1 MTAGPA
7 GGSAGAAASGS
18 VAAAAGDAAA
28 PGPQDVAEALRHG
41 LAPSEVL
48 AEPVGGEA
56 PPPKDPA
63 DDDRADG
70 RTDGGGTDDGG
81 PSLGERPVTAGGVT
95 VRTTGGMV
103 GARDAVLEDA
113 VADGLA
119 SSLTAKDSSLW
130 GPDAT
135 AEASI
140 RLGWLDLP
148 SSSRA
153 LLPRLRG
160 LRAELAAEGLD
171 HVVLAGMGGSSLAPE
186 VITLTAGVELTV
198 LDTTDPG
205 QVRTAIA
212 DRIDRTVV
220 VVSSKSGG
228 TLETDS
234 HRRVYLQ
241 AFADAGLSPDEAA
254 KRIIVVTDPGSP
266 FEELARTEGYR
277 EVFLADPNVGGRY
290 SALSAFGLVPSA
302 LAGVDVEQLLD
313 DAGALEPSLS
323 RLAGNP
329 ALVLGAAL
337 GGGAVSGHDKLA
349 LADAG
354 SGIVGFGDWAE
365 QLVAESTGK
374 EGKGLLPVVVESTTA
389 PGFTEAADTHLVTLN
404 PPGVDDPA
412 SASGTSVS
420 GPLGAQF
427 LLWEYATAVAGRAL
441 RINPFD
447 QPNVAESKANTTAIL
462 DAADGA
468 DGSGALAGEPVLVAG
483 DVEVYDDTGGLGDI
497 ADIADIA
504 DLTAVFDALLGAVPP
519 EGYLAIL
526 AYLDRGADAAAA
538 ELRPL
543 LAARLAH
550 PVTFGWGPRFLHS
563 TGQYHKGGPQ
573 VGAFL
578 QITGTVTDDVAVPGR
593 PFTLGR
599 LQAAQASGDLRALAG
614 RGRPAIRLHLRDR
627 ARGLAQLLDAAR
639 RTAG

>member
-7 GGSAGAAASGS
+7 GSAGAAASGS
-18 VAAAAGDAAA
+18 AAAAAGEPAA

-48 AEPVGGEA
+48 AEPAGGEA
-56 PPPKDPA
+56 PPLKDPA

-70 RTDGGGTDDGG
+70 GTDDGGTDDGGTDDGGTDDGGTDDGG

-135 AEASI
+135 AAASI

-234 HRRVYLQ
+234 HRWVYLQ
-241 AFADAGLSPDEAA
+241 AFADAGLSPDEAP

-290 SALSAFGLVPSA
+290 SALSAFGLVPDA
-302 LAGVDVEQLLD
+302 LAGSSTPGGFSVTRCV
-313 DAGALEPSLS
+313 S
-323 RLAGNP
+323 
-329 ALVLGAAL
+329 AA
-337 GGGAVSGHDKLA
+337 
-349 LADAG
+349 
-354 SGIVGFGDWAE
+354 
-365 QLVAESTGK
+365 
-374 EGKGLLPVVVESTTA
+374 
-389 PGFTEAADTHLVTLN
+389 
-404 PPGVDDPA
+404 
-412 SASGTSVS
+412 SV
-420 GPLGAQF
+420 
-427 LLWEYATAVAGRAL
+427 
-441 RINPFD
+441 
-447 QPNVAESKANTTAIL
+447 K
-462 DAADGA
+462 
-468 DGSGALAGEPVLVAG
+468 
-483 DVEVYDDTGGLGDI
+483 
-497 ADIADIA
+497 
-504 DLTAVFDALLGAVPP
+504 
-519 EGYLAIL
+519 
-526 AYLDRGADAAAA
+526 
-538 ELRPL
+538 
-543 LAARLAH
+543 
-550 PVTFGWGPRFLHS
+550 
-563 TGQYHKGGPQ
+563 
-573 VGAFL
+573 
-578 QITGTVTDDVAVPGR
+578 
-593 PFTLGR
+593 
-599 LQAAQASGDLRALAG
+599 
-614 RGRPAIRLHLRDR
+614 
-627 ARGLAQLLDAAR
+627 
-639 RTAG
+639 